1 YATGREFPI
10 LPETPTE
17 RLVECEKAA
26 NTRPRGHPLMGKL
39 RTWRWLHAGDIIAEV
54 KPVEGIG
61 TWEASAWLVV
71 EPSKVERA
79 PRSFSMLTE
88 AQSVADALAATAFG
102 HQCTA
107 TCGTWLA
114 RAR

>member
-1 YATGREFPI
+1 
-10 LPETPTE
+10 
-17 RLVECEKAA
+17 
-26 NTRPRGHPLMGKL
+26 MSML
-39 RTWRWLHAGDIIAEV
+39 RTWRRHHAGDIIAEV

-61 TWEASAWLVV
+61 SWEASTWLVA

-88 AQSVADALAATAFG
+88 AQSVADALATTAFD
-102 HQCTA
+102 HQCIP
-107 TCGTWLA
+107 TCGKWLA

>member
-1 YATGREFPI
+1 
-10 LPETPTE
+10 
-17 RLVECEKAA
+17 
-26 NTRPRGHPLMGKL
+26 MGML
-39 RTWRWLHAGDIIAEV
+39 RTWRRHHSGDMIAEV

-61 TWEASAWLVV
+61 TWEASAWLVAT
-71 EPSKVERA
+71 PSKVERA
-79 PRSFSMLTE
+79 PQSFSMLTE

-102 HQCTA
+102 HQCTV

>member
-1 YATGREFPI
+1 
-10 LPETPTE
+10 
-17 RLVECEKAA
+17 
-26 NTRPRGHPLMGKL
+26 MGTL
-39 RTWRWLHAGDIIAEV
+39 RTWRRLHSGDIIAQV

-61 TWEASAWLVV
+61 TWEASTWAVT
-71 EPSKVERA
+71 EPAKVERA

-88 AQSVADALAATAFG
+88 AQSVADAIATTAFG

-107 TCGTWLA
+107 TCGPWLA

>member
-1 YATGREFPI
+1 MST
-10 LPETPTE
+10 
-17 RLVECEKAA
+17 
-26 NTRPRGHPLMGKL
+26 L
-39 RTWRWLHAGDIIAEV
+39 RTWRRHHAGDIIAEV

-61 TWEASAWLVV
+61 TWEASAWLVA

-88 AQSVADALAATAFG
+88 AQSVADALATTAFDHECG
-102 HQCTA
+102 P
-107 TCGTWLA
+107 TCGKWLA

>member
-1 YATGREFPI
+1 MSI
-10 LPETPTE
+10 
-17 RLVECEKAA
+17 
-26 NTRPRGHPLMGKL
+26 L
-39 RTWRWLHAGDIIAEV
+39 RTWRRHHSGDMIAEV

-61 TWEASAWLVV
+61 TWEASAWLVA

-79 PRSFSMLTE
+79 PRSFTMLTE
-88 AQSVADALAATAFG
+88 AQSAADALATTAFD
-102 HQCTA
+102 HHCTA

>member
-1 YATGREFPI
+1 MST
-10 LPETPTE
+10 
-17 RLVECEKAA
+17 
-26 NTRPRGHPLMGKL
+26 L
-39 RTWRWLHAGDIIAEV
+39 RTWRRHHSGDIIAQV

-61 TWEASAWLVV
+61 TWEASAWPVAEL
-71 EPSKVERA
+71 SQVERA

-88 AQSVADALAATAFG
+88 AQSAADALATTAFG

-107 TCGTWLA
+107 TCGKWLA

>member
-1 YATGREFPI
+1 MST
-10 LPETPTE
+10 
-17 RLVECEKAA
+17 
-26 NTRPRGHPLMGKL
+26 L
-39 RTWRWLHAGDIIAEV
+39 RTWRRHHAGDIIAEV

-61 TWEASAWLVV
+61 TWEASAWLVA

-88 AQSVADALAATAFG
+88 AQSAADALATTAFD
-102 HQCTA
+102 HQCA
-107 TCGTWLA
+107 PTCGKWLA